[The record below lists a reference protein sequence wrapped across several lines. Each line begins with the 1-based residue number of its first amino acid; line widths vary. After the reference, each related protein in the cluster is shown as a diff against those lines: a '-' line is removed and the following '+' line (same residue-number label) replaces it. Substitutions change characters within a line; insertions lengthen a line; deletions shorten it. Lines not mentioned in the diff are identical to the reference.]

1 MGEVHDT
8 TEPGTGDPALPAE
21 RSRLL
26 RLLDRVPTT
35 WFVGMATALF
45 LAVTAAFGGLSTAEG
60 APVPHLERG
69 QEHRNQQFALTVDSA
84 YLRTPGGV
92 APDRR
97 ELVVYVDAVNLWTS
111 PQLTAVEGL
120 SRSVSLTR
128 LPNAT
133 TAGTSRVDDGTP
145 SPVLQPGVQA
155 RIALTW
161 TVPSADFAANHPLE
175 LTLVDLTPRQGSFL
189 VSGEYWTDP
198 VPGATV
204 TVPVADLGS
213 GTLP

>member
-1 MGEVHDT
+1 M
-8 TEPGTGDPALPAE
+8 
-21 RSRLL
+21 
-26 RLLDRVPTT
+26 
-35 WFVGMATALF
+35 
-45 LAVTAAFGGLSTAEG
+45 
-60 APVPHLERG
+60 
-69 QEHRNQQFALTVDSA
+69 
-84 YLRTPGGV
+84 
-92 APDRR
+92 
-97 ELVVYVDAVNLWTS
+97 
-111 PQLTAVEGL
+111 
-120 SRSVSLTR
+120 
-128 LPNAT
+128 
-133 TAGTSRVDDGTP
+133 DDGTP